1 MSLPRLLHDLVFD
14 YTLRTVALGALAL
27 GATSGT
33 LGAFAV
39 LRKQSLLGDAI
50 SHAALPGIV
59 LAFMLTGSKNMFVL
73 VLGAAV
79 AGWLG
84 TLVVMG
90 VTRATRVPDDSA
102 LGIVL
107 SVFFGLGLV
116 LLTYVQRNPSAA
128 QAGLTTFLFG
138 QAATLLARDVAVIA
152 ALGGVAVLVVLLFWK
167 EFKLLAFDPD
177 FAASIG
183 IPVRLVDVLLTSVLV
198 LAIVIGLQTVGVVLM
213 SAMVVAPAAAAR
225 QWTDA
230 LGPMVVLS
238 ALFGAL
244 SGVGGAVTSAT
255 TVGLPTGP
263 TIVLVAT
270 ACVLVSL
277 ALAPRRGLVWDAVR
291 RRRHER
297 AVRTDA
303 VLADLYALASH
314 HGDAQ
319 HGHSTAVLRAMR
331 AGRSVGVQRSLDRLA
346 AGGLARRTGR
356 DGWALTPIGVDAARE
371 AAARSPDDRDDEDDD
386 APSSPGASRE

>member
-1 MSLPRLLHDLVFD
+1 VSLGGLLHDLVFD

-39 LRKQSLLGDAI
+39 LRKQSLLGDAV

-59 LAFMLTGSKNMFVL
+59 LAFMITGSKSIGVL
-73 VLGAAV
+73 VVGAAV
-79 AGWLG
+79 AGWIG
-84 TLVVMG
+84 TLIVMA
-90 VTRATRVPDDSA
+90 VTRSTRVPDDSA

-116 LLTYVQRNPSAA
+116 LLTYVQRDPTAA

-152 ALGGVAVLVVLLFWK
+152 ALGGLAVLVVLLFWK

-177 FAASIG
+177 FAASLG
-183 IPVRLVDVLLTSVLV
+183 IPVRLVDVLLTTVLV
-198 LAIVIGLQTVGVVLM
+198 VAIVVGLQTVGVVLM
-213 SAMVVAPAAAAR
+213 SALVVAPAAAAR

-230 LGPMVVLS
+230 LGPMVALS
-238 ALFGAL
+238 ALVGAL
-244 SGVGGAVTSAT
+244 SGVGGAVASAT

-263 TIVLVAT
+263 TIVLVASGF
-270 ACVLVSL
+270 VLVSL
-277 ALAPRRGLVWDAVR
+277 FLAPRRGLLWDAVR

-297 AVRTDA
+297 TVRSDA
-303 VLADLYALASH
+303 VLADLYALAAQH
-314 HGDAQ
+314 HDAG
-319 HGHSTAVLRAMR
+319 HGHSAAVLGAMR
-331 AGRSVGVQRSLDRLA
+331 GGRRVGVQRSLDRLA
-346 AGGLARRTGR
+346 AEGLVRRRGE
-356 DGWALTPIGVDAARE
+356 DWSLTTAGVASARE
-371 AAARSPDDRDDEDDD
+371 AAARQTDDDEDDD
-386 APSSPGASRE
+386 ASLAGGPA